1 MKANL
6 TDRCP
11 VCGMRVESALYKTQ
25 YHKMYFHFCSEQ
37 CRETFEAT
45 PQLYATGTV
54 EKREPVPKQRNLRLP
69 RALTSDEAKAIEVHL
84 MALMGVTKVS
94 FQGDSIQ
101 INYDLL
107 QVTQARIEQELNAL
121 KVELANGWWQRVRR
135 GWVRD
140 AETNELANLASGS
153 GACCNRPPPG
163 AGMK

>member
-1 MKANL
+1 MKTNL

-11 VCGMRVESALYKTQ
+11 VCGMRVESALYRTQ

-45 PQLYATGTV
+45 PQLYASGTV
-54 EKREPVPKQRNLRLP
+54 EKREPVLKQRNLRLA
-69 RALTSDEAKAIEVHL
+69 RALTADEAEAIEVHL
-84 MALMGVTKVS
+84 MGLMGVTKVS
-94 FQGDSIQ
+94 IQGDSLQ

-107 QVTQARIEQELNAL
+107 QVAQARIEQELSAL
-121 KVELANGWWQRVRR
+121 KVELANGCWQRVRR

-140 AETNELANLASGS
+140 TETNEIANRASGG
-153 GACCNRPPPG
+153 GACCNRAPPG